1 MSTMRMNPETGYPE
15 IMPDTRIPP
24 GGHTLGRID
33 PNFNPSNTVV
43 PGIGG
48 QSLLQGL
55 PSTSPS
61 YATTTNANMTG
72 TAAPSS
78 SQGSFLS
85 GMFGQLGGGSTP
97 QPQQPGLA
105 GLQQQPAGVQDQ
117 IQQLQSAQAP
127 ANYRSLPRVNQ
138 FEGQPQQTQNA
149 QQPSQQQMQQ
159 MQAFQQQMQEQI
171 ARQEQTPQQ
180 QQMQGMQTSQPQ
192 SNRRAYDPVGMQR
205 EPQGNLMQLQ
215 QQRAGST
222 RDQMSDRDRFI
233 EGQFQGNQD
242 LPQAQIDAMRSQFG
256 NTFDAQGGQ
265 LQFGGDFYA
274 PGGPLGGPVENFR
287 RPTAPVPRPPK
298 AEGLGV
304 SSFGGASSND
314 MQRMLNRG
322 SISGNNMGDVQNQ
335 IGEMEAAAAPQPKP
349 PHPFL
354 SEPRQFPFNP
364 LLNKTTPTDGLPL
377 STAGGIMGQAPPEM
391 AQNIPLMQNQMAPV
405 PGYGL
410 PPVPQTSAGMGFSPP
425 PMNPMQGGYGSAG
438 MMGMAPPGMA
448 QMAAFPQQTMQQ
460 GGYAPMQQVRGSQ
473 NSPPIQSPF
482 V

>member
-1 MSTMRMNPETGYPE
+1 MT
-15 IMPDTRIPP
+15 
-24 GGHTLGRID
+24 
-33 PNFNPSNTVV
+33 
-43 PGIGG
+43 
-48 QSLLQGL
+48 
-55 PSTSPS
+55 S
-61 YATTTNANMTG
+61 YARLLPG
-72 TAAPSS
+72 
-78 SQGSFLS
+78 QG
-85 GMFGQLGGGSTP
+85 
-97 QPQQPGLA
+97 PGLA
-105 GLQQQPAGVQDQ
+105 GLQPQPAGVQDQ
-117 IQQLQSAQAP
+117 IQQLQNAQAP
-127 ANYRSLPRVNQ
+127 ANYRSLPQVNQ
-138 FEGQPQQTQNA
+138 LQGFQNLQDSQPQMGQGPSPSGQVPSAYSSDQIKAQMDYLQRTGSFDGMPTFDDQPQIGQQSGRDGYINSKLSVGFFGSPEAMQQAKEQFGKDYDADPSIYQPQQ
-149 QQPSQQQMQQ
+149 
-159 MQAFQQQMQEQI
+159 
-171 ARQEQTPQQ
+171 
-180 QQMQGMQTSQPQ
+180 
-192 SNRRAYDPVGMQR
+192 
-205 EPQGNLMQLQ
+205 
-215 QQRAGST
+215 
-222 RDQMSDRDRFI
+222 
-233 EGQFQGNQD
+233 
-242 LPQAQIDAMRSQFG
+242 
-256 NTFDAQGGQ
+256 GGQ
-265 LQFGGDFYA
+265 PQFGGDPYA
-274 PGGPLGGPVENFR
+274 PGGPLGGDPNLR
-287 RPTAPVPRPPK
+287 RPRAPVPRPPK

>member
-1 MSTMRMNPETGYPE
+1 M
-15 IMPDTRIPP
+15 MPPM
-24 GGHTLGRID
+24 
-33 PNFNPSNTVV
+33 
-43 PGIGG
+43 
-48 QSLLQGL
+48 
-55 PSTSPS
+55 
-61 YATTTNANMTG
+61 MTG
-72 TAAPSS
+72 DPEKDRLAMENFKVQEARFNERM
-78 SQGSFLS
+78 Q
-85 GMFGQLGGGSTP
+85 
-97 QPQQPGLA
+97 GLA
-105 GLQQQPAGVQDQ
+105 GLQPQPLDPQQQIQEIMQQPTQSPLSLMQQQQQGLDGMTPEQ
-117 IQQLQSAQAP
+117 ILQKRAQ
-127 ANYRSLPRVNQ
+127 
-138 FEGQPQQTQNA
+138 QPQQ
-149 QQPSQQQMQQ
+149 QPTPEQLQMQQ
-159 MQAFQQQMQEQI
+159 QAEQQQAFSQQISAQL
-171 ARQEQTPQQ
+171 AQQ
-180 QQMQGMQTSQPQ
+180 QQQ
-192 SNRRAYDPVGMQR
+192 A
-205 EPQGNLMQLQ
+205 
-215 QQRAGST
+215 
-222 RDQMSDRDRFI
+222 
-233 EGQFQGNQD
+233 
-242 LPQAQIDAMRSQFG
+242 LPGTTGEF
-256 NTFDAQGGQ
+256 
-265 LQFGGDFYA
+265 
-274 PGGPLGGPVENFR
+274 GPLNNRQPTMQERMDQRR

-460 GGYAPMQQVRGSQ
+460 GGYAPMQQARGSQ

>member
-1 MSTMRMNPETGYPE
+1 MT
-15 IMPDTRIPP
+15 
-24 GGHTLGRID
+24 
-33 PNFNPSNTVV
+33 
-43 PGIGG
+43 
-48 QSLLQGL
+48 
-55 PSTSPS
+55 S
-61 YATTTNANMTG
+61 YARLLPG
-72 TAAPSS
+72 
-78 SQGSFLS
+78 QG
-85 GMFGQLGGGSTP
+85 
-97 QPQQPGLA
+97 PGLA

-117 IQQLQSAQAP
+117 IQQLQNAQAP
-127 ANYRSLPRVNQ
+127 ANYRSLPQVNQ
-138 FEGQPQQTQNA
+138 LQGFQNLQDRQPQI
-149 QQPSQQQMQQ
+149 QQPLLQMIQQQHAQ
-159 MQAFQQQMQEQI
+159 
-171 ARQEQTPQQ
+171 
-180 QQMQGMQTSQPQ
+180 
-192 SNRRAYDPVGMQR
+192 
-205 EPQGNLMQLQ
+205 Q
-215 QQRAGST
+215 QQRALPGATGSMQELMQ
-222 RDQMSDRDRFI
+222 RQ
-233 EGQFQGNQD
+233 
-242 LPQAQIDAMRSQFG
+242 RS
-256 NTFDAQGGQ
+256 
-265 LQFGGDFYA
+265 
-274 PGGPLGGPVENFR
+274 R
-287 RPTAPVPRPPK
+287 APVPRPPK

>member
-1 MSTMRMNPETGYPE
+1 M
-15 IMPDTRIPP
+15 MPPM
-24 GGHTLGRID
+24 
-33 PNFNPSNTVV
+33 
-43 PGIGG
+43 
-48 QSLLQGL
+48 
-55 PSTSPS
+55 
-61 YATTTNANMTG
+61 MTG
-72 TAAPSS
+72 DPEKDRLAMENFKVQEARFNERM
-78 SQGSFLS
+78 Q
-85 GMFGQLGGGSTP
+85 
-97 QPQQPGLA
+97 GLA
-105 GLQQQPAGVQDQ
+105 GLQPPPAGVQDQ
-117 IQQLQSAQAP
+117 IQQLQNAQAP
-127 ANYRSLPRVNQ
+127 ANYRSLPQVNQ
-138 FEGQPQQTQNA
+138 LQGFQNLQDRQPQI
-149 QQPSQQQMQQ
+149 QQPLLQMIQQQH
-159 MQAFQQQMQEQI
+159 A
-171 ARQEQTPQQ
+171 QQ
-180 QQMQGMQTSQPQ
+180 QQQALPGTTGSMQEL
-192 SNRRAYDPVGMQR
+192 MQR
-205 EPQGNLMQLQ
+205 
-215 QQRAGST
+215 QRS
-222 RDQMSDRDRFI
+222 R
-233 EGQFQGNQD
+233 
-242 LPQAQIDAMRSQFG
+242 
-256 NTFDAQGGQ
+256 
-265 LQFGGDFYA
+265 
-274 PGGPLGGPVENFR
+274 
-287 RPTAPVPRPPK
+287 APVPRPPK

-438 MMGMAPPGMA
+438 MMGMAPAGMA

>member
-1 MSTMRMNPETGYPE
+1 MT
-15 IMPDTRIPP
+15 
-24 GGHTLGRID
+24 
-33 PNFNPSNTVV
+33 
-43 PGIGG
+43 
-48 QSLLQGL
+48 
-55 PSTSPS
+55 S
-61 YATTTNANMTG
+61 YA
-72 TAAPSS
+72 
-78 SQGSFLS
+78 SFLP
-85 GMFGQLGGGSTP
+85 GQG
-97 QPQQPGLA
+97 PGLA

-117 IQQLQSAQAP
+117 IQQLQNAQAP
-127 ANYRSLPRVNQ
+127 ANYRSLPQVNQ
-138 FEGQPQQTQNA
+138 LQGFQNLQDRQPQI
-149 QQPSQQQMQQ
+149 QQPLLQMIQQQHAQ
-159 MQAFQQQMQEQI
+159 
-171 ARQEQTPQQ
+171 
-180 QQMQGMQTSQPQ
+180 
-192 SNRRAYDPVGMQR
+192 
-205 EPQGNLMQLQ
+205 Q
-215 QQRAGST
+215 QQRALPGATGSMQELMQ
-222 RDQMSDRDRFI
+222 RQ
-233 EGQFQGNQD
+233 
-242 LPQAQIDAMRSQFG
+242 RS
-256 NTFDAQGGQ
+256 
-265 LQFGGDFYA
+265 
-274 PGGPLGGPVENFR
+274 R
-287 RPTAPVPRPPK
+287 APVPRPPK

>member
-1 MSTMRMNPETGYPE
+1 MT
-15 IMPDTRIPP
+15 
-24 GGHTLGRID
+24 
-33 PNFNPSNTVV
+33 
-43 PGIGG
+43 
-48 QSLLQGL
+48 
-55 PSTSPS
+55 S
-61 YATTTNANMTG
+61 YA
-72 TAAPSS
+72 
-78 SQGSFLS
+78 SFLP
-85 GMFGQLGGGSTP
+85 GQG
-97 QPQQPGLA
+97 PGLA

-117 IQQLQSAQAP
+117 IQQLQNAQAP
-127 ANYRSLPRVNQ
+127 ANYRSLPQVNQ
-138 FEGQPQQTQNA
+138 FEGLQRAEPQRQPLYQGQAQQAQNA

-159 MQAFQQQMQEQI
+159 MQ
-171 ARQEQTPQQ
+171 
-180 QQMQGMQTSQPQ
+180 GMQTSQQALPGTTGSLQ
-192 SNRRAYDPVGMQR
+192 
-205 EPQGNLMQLQ
+205 ELML
-215 QQRAGST
+215 R
-222 RDQMSDRDRFI
+222 
-233 EGQFQGNQD
+233 
-242 LPQAQIDAMRSQFG
+242 
-256 NTFDAQGGQ
+256 
-265 LQFGGDFYA
+265 
-274 PGGPLGGPVENFR
+274 R
-287 RPTAPVPRPPK
+287 RPTAPAPRPPK

-377 STAGGIMGQAPPEM
+377 STAGGIMDQAPPEM

-460 GGYAPMQQVRGSQ
+460 GGYAPTQQVRGSQ

>member
-24 GGHTLGRID
+24 GGHTLG
-33 PNFNPSNTVV
+33 
-43 PGIGG
+43 GIG
-48 QSLLQGL
+48 
-55 PSTSPS
+55 
-61 YATTTNANMTG
+61 
-72 TAAPSS
+72 
-78 SQGSFLS
+78 
-85 GMFGQLGGGSTP
+85 
-97 QPQQPGLA
+97 GLA

-117 IQQLQSAQAP
+117 IQQLQNAQAP
-127 ANYRSLPRVNQ
+127 ANYRSLPQVNQ
-138 FEGQPQQTQNA
+138 LQGFQNLQDRQPQI
-149 QQPSQQQMQQ
+149 QQPLLQMIQQQHAQ
-159 MQAFQQQMQEQI
+159 
-171 ARQEQTPQQ
+171 
-180 QQMQGMQTSQPQ
+180 
-192 SNRRAYDPVGMQR
+192 
-205 EPQGNLMQLQ
+205 Q
-215 QQRAGST
+215 QQRALPGATGSMQELMQ
-222 RDQMSDRDRFI
+222 RQ
-233 EGQFQGNQD
+233 
-242 LPQAQIDAMRSQFG
+242 RS
-256 NTFDAQGGQ
+256 
-265 LQFGGDFYA
+265 
-274 PGGPLGGPVENFR
+274 R
-287 RPTAPVPRPPK
+287 APVPRPPK

>member
-1 MSTMRMNPETGYPE
+1 MT
-15 IMPDTRIPP
+15 
-24 GGHTLGRID
+24 
-33 PNFNPSNTVV
+33 
-43 PGIGG
+43 
-48 QSLLQGL
+48 
-55 PSTSPS
+55 S
-61 YATTTNANMTG
+61 YA
-72 TAAPSS
+72 
-78 SQGSFLS
+78 SFLP
-85 GMFGQLGGGSTP
+85 GQG
-97 QPQQPGLA
+97 PGLA

-117 IQQLQSAQAP
+117 IQQLQNAQAP
-127 ANYRSLPRVNQ
+127 ANYRSLPQVNQ
-138 FEGQPQQTQNA
+138 LQGFQNLQDSQPQQQSGRDGYINSKLSVGFFGSPEA
-149 QQPSQQQMQQ
+149 MQQ
-159 MQAFQQQMQEQI
+159 AKEQFGKDYDADPSI
-171 ARQEQTPQQ
+171 Y
-180 QQMQGMQTSQPQ
+180 QPQ
-192 SNRRAYDPVGMQR
+192 
-205 EPQGNLMQLQ
+205 
-215 QQRAGST
+215 
-222 RDQMSDRDRFI
+222 
-233 EGQFQGNQD
+233 
-242 LPQAQIDAMRSQFG
+242 
-256 NTFDAQGGQ
+256 QGGQ
-265 LQFGGDFYA
+265 PQFGGDPYA
-274 PGGPLGGPVENFR
+274 PGGPLGDHQFLNNR
-287 RPTAPVPRPPK
+287 QPTMQERMDQRQRSRAPAPRPPK

>member
-1 MSTMRMNPETGYPE
+1 MT
-15 IMPDTRIPP
+15 
-24 GGHTLGRID
+24 
-33 PNFNPSNTVV
+33 
-43 PGIGG
+43 
-48 QSLLQGL
+48 
-55 PSTSPS
+55 S
-61 YATTTNANMTG
+61 YARLLPG
-72 TAAPSS
+72 
-78 SQGSFLS
+78 QG
-85 GMFGQLGGGSTP
+85 
-97 QPQQPGLA
+97 PGLA

-117 IQQLQSAQAP
+117 IQQLQNAQAP
-127 ANYRSLPRVNQ
+127 ANYRSLPQVNQ
-138 FEGQPQQTQNA
+138 LQGFQNLQDSQPQMGQRPSPSGQVPSAYSSDQIKAQMDYLQRTGSFDGMPTFDDQPQQ
-149 QQPSQQQMQQ
+149 
-159 MQAFQQQMQEQI
+159 
-171 ARQEQTPQQ
+171 
-180 QQMQGMQTSQPQ
+180 
-192 SNRRAYDPVGMQR
+192 
-205 EPQGNLMQLQ
+205 
-215 QQRAGST
+215 
-222 RDQMSDRDRFI
+222 
-233 EGQFQGNQD
+233 
-242 LPQAQIDAMRSQFG
+242 
-256 NTFDAQGGQ
+256 GGQ
-265 LQFGGDFYA
+265 PQFGGDPYA
-274 PGGPLGGPVENFR
+274 PGGPLGGDPNLR
-287 RPTAPVPRPPK
+287 RPRAPVPRPPK

>member
-1 MSTMRMNPETGYPE
+1 MT
-15 IMPDTRIPP
+15 
-24 GGHTLGRID
+24 
-33 PNFNPSNTVV
+33 
-43 PGIGG
+43 
-48 QSLLQGL
+48 
-55 PSTSPS
+55 S
-61 YATTTNANMTG
+61 YA
-72 TAAPSS
+72 
-78 SQGSFLS
+78 SFLP
-85 GMFGQLGGGSTP
+85 GQG
-97 QPQQPGLA
+97 PGLA

-117 IQQLQSAQAP
+117 IQQLQNAQAP
-127 ANYRSLPRVNQ
+127 ANYRSLPQVNQ
-138 FEGQPQQTQNA
+138 LQGFQNLQDRQPQI
-149 QQPSQQQMQQ
+149 QQPLLQMIQQQH
-159 MQAFQQQMQEQI
+159 A
-171 ARQEQTPQQ
+171 QQ
-180 QQMQGMQTSQPQ
+180 QQQALPGTTGSMQEL
-192 SNRRAYDPVGMQR
+192 MQR
-205 EPQGNLMQLQ
+205 
-215 QQRAGST
+215 QRS
-222 RDQMSDRDRFI
+222 R
-233 EGQFQGNQD
+233 
-242 LPQAQIDAMRSQFG
+242 
-256 NTFDAQGGQ
+256 
-265 LQFGGDFYA
+265 
-274 PGGPLGGPVENFR
+274 
-287 RPTAPVPRPPK
+287 APVPRPPK

>member
-1 MSTMRMNPETGYPE
+1 M
-15 IMPDTRIPP
+15 MPPM
-24 GGHTLGRID
+24 
-33 PNFNPSNTVV
+33 
-43 PGIGG
+43 
-48 QSLLQGL
+48 
-55 PSTSPS
+55 
-61 YATTTNANMTG
+61 MTG
-72 TAAPSS
+72 DPEKDRLAMENFKVQEARFNERM
-78 SQGSFLS
+78 Q
-85 GMFGQLGGGSTP
+85 
-97 QPQQPGLA
+97 GLA
-105 GLQQQPAGVQDQ
+105 GLQPPPAGVQDQ
-117 IQQLQSAQAP
+117 IQQLQNAQAP
-127 ANYRSLPRVNQ
+127 ANYRSLPQVNQ
-138 FEGQPQQTQNA
+138 LQGFQNLQDRQPQI
-149 QQPSQQQMQQ
+149 QQPLLQMIQQQH
-159 MQAFQQQMQEQI
+159 A
-171 ARQEQTPQQ
+171 QQ
-180 QQMQGMQTSQPQ
+180 QQQALPGTTGSMQEL
-192 SNRRAYDPVGMQR
+192 MQR
-205 EPQGNLMQLQ
+205 
-215 QQRAGST
+215 QRS
-222 RDQMSDRDRFI
+222 R
-233 EGQFQGNQD
+233 
-242 LPQAQIDAMRSQFG
+242 
-256 NTFDAQGGQ
+256 
-265 LQFGGDFYA
+265 
-274 PGGPLGGPVENFR
+274 
-287 RPTAPVPRPPK
+287 APVPRPPK

-460 GGYAPMQQVRGSQ
+460 GGYAPMQQARGSQ

>member
-1 MSTMRMNPETGYPE
+1 M
-15 IMPDTRIPP
+15 MPPM
-24 GGHTLGRID
+24 
-33 PNFNPSNTVV
+33 
-43 PGIGG
+43 
-48 QSLLQGL
+48 
-55 PSTSPS
+55 
-61 YATTTNANMTG
+61 MTG
-72 TAAPSS
+72 DPEKDRLAMENFKVQEARFNERM
-78 SQGSFLS
+78 Q
-85 GMFGQLGGGSTP
+85 
-97 QPQQPGLA
+97 GLA
-105 GLQQQPAGVQDQ
+105 GLQPQPLD
-117 IQQLQSAQAP
+117 
-127 ANYRSLPRVNQ
+127 
-138 FEGQPQQTQNA
+138 
-149 QQPSQQQMQQ
+149 
-159 MQAFQQQMQEQI
+159 
-171 ARQEQTPQQ
+171 PQQ
-180 QQMQGMQTSQPQ
+180 QIQEIMQVGGASVRQFSPEQIQEMIQQQQVEAAGMPVMNSGINISQPVT
-192 SNRRAYDPVGMQR
+192 D
-205 EPQGNLMQLQ
+205 
-215 QQRAGST
+215 ST
-222 RDQMSDRDRFI
+222 GEF
-233 EGQFQGNQD
+233 
-242 LPQAQIDAMRSQFG
+242 
-256 NTFDAQGGQ
+256 
-265 LQFGGDFYA
+265 
-274 PGGPLGGPVENFR
+274 GPLNNR
-287 RPTAPVPRPPK
+287 QPTMQERMDQRQRSRAPAPRPPK

>member
-1 MSTMRMNPETGYPE
+1 MT
-15 IMPDTRIPP
+15 
-24 GGHTLGRID
+24 
-33 PNFNPSNTVV
+33 
-43 PGIGG
+43 
-48 QSLLQGL
+48 
-55 PSTSPS
+55 S
-61 YATTTNANMTG
+61 YA
-72 TAAPSS
+72 
-78 SQGSFLS
+78 SFLP
-85 GMFGQLGGGSTP
+85 GQG
-97 QPQQPGLA
+97 PGLA

-117 IQQLQSAQAP
+117 IQQLQNAQAP
-127 ANYRSLPRVNQ
+127 ANYRSLPQVNQ
-138 FEGQPQQTQNA
+138 FEGLQRAEPQRQPLYQGQAQQAQNA

-180 QQMQGMQTSQPQ
+180 QQMQGMQTSQQALPGTTGSLQ
-192 SNRRAYDPVGMQR
+192 
-205 EPQGNLMQLQ
+205 ELML
-215 QQRAGST
+215 R
-222 RDQMSDRDRFI
+222 
-233 EGQFQGNQD
+233 
-242 LPQAQIDAMRSQFG
+242 
-256 NTFDAQGGQ
+256 
-265 LQFGGDFYA
+265 
-274 PGGPLGGPVENFR
+274 R
-287 RPTAPVPRPPK
+287 RPTAPAPRPPK

-335 IGEMEAAAAPQPKP
+335 IGEMEAAAAPQPNPNTPRP
-349 PHPFL
+349 PNPFL
-354 SEPRQFPFNP
+354 AGNDPQQYPIGAQISRRIAPP
-364 LLNKTTPTDGLPL
+364 
-377 STAGGIMGQAPPEM
+377 AGGIMDQAPPEM

>member
-1 MSTMRMNPETGYPE
+1 MT
-15 IMPDTRIPP
+15 
-24 GGHTLGRID
+24 
-33 PNFNPSNTVV
+33 
-43 PGIGG
+43 
-48 QSLLQGL
+48 
-55 PSTSPS
+55 S
-61 YATTTNANMTG
+61 YA
-72 TAAPSS
+72 
-78 SQGSFLS
+78 SFLP
-85 GMFGQLGGGSTP
+85 GQG
-97 QPQQPGLA
+97 PGLA

-117 IQQLQSAQAP
+117 IQQLQNAQAP
-127 ANYRSLPRVNQ
+127 ANYRSLPQVNQ
-138 FEGQPQQTQNA
+138 LQGFQNLQDRQPQI
-149 QQPSQQQMQQ
+149 QQPLLQMIQQQHAQ
-159 MQAFQQQMQEQI
+159 
-171 ARQEQTPQQ
+171 
-180 QQMQGMQTSQPQ
+180 
-192 SNRRAYDPVGMQR
+192 
-205 EPQGNLMQLQ
+205 Q
-215 QQRAGST
+215 QQRALPGATGSMQELMQ
-222 RDQMSDRDRFI
+222 RQ
-233 EGQFQGNQD
+233 
-242 LPQAQIDAMRSQFG
+242 RS
-256 NTFDAQGGQ
+256 
-265 LQFGGDFYA
+265 
-274 PGGPLGGPVENFR
+274 R
-287 RPTAPVPRPPK
+287 APVPRPPK

-304 SSFGGASSND
+304 SNFVGASSND
-314 MQRMLNRG
+314 MQRMLSRG
-322 SISGNNMGDVQNQ
+322 SISGDNMGDAQRQMEQTRTNEFLNKMRAQNPERFNNSPPPPLA
-335 IGEMEAAAAPQPKP
+335 GGP